1 MDHGVTAAQS
11 RAASK
16 RASEVESRSSR
27 SISAV
32 KEMIDDYETEVEAF
46 KGRIAVMQ
54 MAEVERL
61 QKEIAYREEL
71 AANHGKP
78 KSFWKVPALN
88 TLKRRHDRKESDSSG
103 AQFLRPLR
111 LTKSQHRPN
120 KFDLDE
126 NTLMLKK
133 LL

>member
-1 MDHGVTAAQS
+1 
-11 RAASK
+11 
-16 RASEVESRSSR
+16 
-27 SISAV
+27 
-32 KEMIDDYETEVEAF
+32 
-46 KGRIAVMQ
+46 MQ

-133 LL
+133 LLQERSQELKKYFVAHPAVHSSQ